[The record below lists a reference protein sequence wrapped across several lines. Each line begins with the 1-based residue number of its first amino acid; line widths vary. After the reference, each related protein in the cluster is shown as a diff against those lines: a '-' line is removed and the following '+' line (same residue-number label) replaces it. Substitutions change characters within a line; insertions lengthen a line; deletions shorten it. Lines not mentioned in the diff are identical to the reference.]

1 VFNNTGDRLKLL
13 TVSNWGPLALGNTGS
28 HFYGCSNFNS
38 TATDAPTIGT
48 SLYQS
53 FRGCSTFN
61 GSVANFDTS
70 SVTNM
75 GSLFYDC
82 SVFNQSV
89 ANFDTSS
96 VTNMGSLF
104 RGCSF
109 FNQSLANFD
118 TSSVTNMGSL
128 FYDCSVFNQSVANFD
143 TSSVTT
149 MSYMFRYCSAFNQDI
164 SGFDIT
170 ALVAPG
176 AISML
181 QYSGFTQTNYDLL
194 LVAWEGQAEPA
205 NIQFH
210 AGAAKFGAGAPATAR
225 AALVANGWTITDGGP
240 A

>member
-61 GSVANFDTS
+61 GSV
-70 SVTNM
+70 
-75 GSLFYDC
+75 
-82 SVFNQSV
+82 
-89 ANFDTSS
+89 
-96 VTNMGSLF
+96 
-104 RGCSF
+104 
-109 FNQSLANFD
+109 ANFD